1 MKNSVVL
8 LIILTILL
16 GVAGYMYHKK
26 GMPLGYDS
34 KQNSA
39 IDAGTATKN
48 LTGKPLVTMD
58 GKVIIT
64 VDSLETEKQK
74 IFKANPQIEKIS
86 AYMNINQSLL
96 YGLTNYAV
104 IDKYIEESGIKNTD
118 NYKTDLQDS
127 YNDVVRM
134 INTKYFSQKYPSTVT
149 ESDVKKFYEENK
161 DLSANFI
168 IAKGGIK
175 AIEVSFD
182 QEAKANEFAQ
192 KVRAKNGNVTT
203 VAQEN
208 GIEESKI
215 KDLGL
220 VHDQSIAIDA
230 AVKKAIL
237 QITQFPTVVVVK
249 TTDNKFS
256 VVVTNGKEETKYR
269 PYEQVKA
276 QLKEYLEKEKQGKAI
291 DDAINELKKTYNVVI
306 DESFFG
312 PVKEENSADLGDL
325 SDMEMEDELESA
337 DNALSA

>member
-1 MKNSVVL
+1 MKNSVML
-8 LIILTILL
+8 LIILTILV
-16 GVAGYMYHKK
+16 GFAGYMYHKK
-26 GMPLGYDS
+26 SMPLEYGNNQKGSIDT
-34 KQNSA
+34 SA
-39 IDAGTATKN
+39 AIKN
-48 LTGKPLVTMD
+48 LTGKALVTMD

-118 NYKTDLQDS
+118 NYKADIQDA

-134 INTKYFSQKYPSTVT
+134 INTKYFSQKYPSTVS

-161 DLSANFI
+161 DLSSNFI
-168 IAKGGIK
+168 ISKGGIK
-175 AIEVSFD
+175 ATEVSFD
-182 QEAKANEFAQ
+182 QETKANEFAQ
-192 KVRAKNGNVTT
+192 KVRAKNGSVVT

-208 GIEESKI
+208 NIEESKV

-220 VHDQSIAIDA
+220 VHDQSIAIDT

-237 QITQFPTVVVVK
+237 QMTQFPTVMVVK
-249 TTDNKFS
+249 TADNKFS
-256 VVVTNGKEETKYR
+256 VVVSTGKEETKYR
-269 PYEQVKA
+269 PYEQIKT

-291 DDAINELKKTYNVVI
+291 DDAINELKKTYNVII

-312 PVKEENSADLGDL
+312 PAKEEGNTDLGDFA
-325 SDMEMEDELESA
+325 DMEMEDELESPENGL
-337 DNALSA
+337 NA